1 MPQTTIQVRVS
12 MMDTDSSGRIH
23 FTAMLRYMDM
33 AEHELMRSL
42 GFPYATTLQNCAF
55 PRVHV
60 SCDLRGAMRYD
71 DQLGIVACVEHV
83 GRSSWTVAFHAS
95 HLQTSETTGPESGNH
110 LAEGHITIV
119 AMDLVTERARPLP
132 AELRAALLDE
142 KEPPS

>member
-42 GFPYATTLQNCAF
+42 GFPYATTLANCAF

-71 DQLGIVACVEHV
+71 DQLSIVARVERV
-83 GRSSWTVAFHAS
+83 GRSSWSVVFRAFHC
-95 HLQTSETTGPESGNH
+95 QIDETSEAEAEH
-110 LAEGHITIV
+110 DLAEGRITIV
-119 AMDLVTERARPLP
+119 AMDPATERARPLP
-132 AELRAALLDE
+132 AELRAALLAE
-142 KEPPS
+142 TSPTA

>member
-42 GFPYATTLQNCAF
+42 GFPYATTLANCAF

-71 DQLGIVACVEHV
+71 DQLSIVARIERV
-83 GRSSWTVAFHAS
+83 GRSSWSVALRAFHLQAS
-95 HLQTSETTGPESGNH
+95 EMSEPEND
-110 LAEGHITIV
+110 LAEGRITIV
-119 AMDLVTERARPLP
+119 AMDPVTECARPLP
-132 AELRAALLDE
+132 AELRATLLAE
-142 KEPPS
+142 TPPPA